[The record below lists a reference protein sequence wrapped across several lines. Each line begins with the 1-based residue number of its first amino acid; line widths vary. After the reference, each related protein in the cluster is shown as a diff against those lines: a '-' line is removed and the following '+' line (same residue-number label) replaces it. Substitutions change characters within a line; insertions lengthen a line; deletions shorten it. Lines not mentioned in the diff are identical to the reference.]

1 MTTREEADQ
10 APQHTWISPRLTRWA
25 VDNHGP
31 LATLSDLRRMPGNSG
46 LSYGFTLTTPHLRDE
61 LVIRLP
67 PPGVAHSGNAD
78 VLHQA
83 RILRAMADAGIPVPE
98 VRSSQADN
106 PWFDVPFYVATLM
119 PGKSTHLF
127 DRDLSSRQDGAGLG
141 GVFQAGM
148 ATLAAIHAVDWR
160 TTLHGWAEPQ
170 DLADEIRKWTPTLL
184 KSEDQDWIESAQDV
198 ADLLM
203 DSRPAAP
210 DLTVVHGDY
219 YSNNWLFENGTI
231 TAILDWE
238 ISGIGSPGL
247 DLGWICMI
255 YDDESWGP
263 QRHRWTSWSPTPEF
277 LVDAYVAAGGRQVTD
292 LDWYRALAGYRLACI
307 TARNFHLHTSGKRH
321 DTAWEVLADAFPH
334 LIQRAR
340 QLVLASQ
347 GLDA

>member
-1 MTTREEADQ
+1 M
-10 APQHTWISPRLTRWA
+10 WA
-25 VDNHGP
+25 IDNHGP
-31 LATLSDLRRMPGNSG
+31 QAKLADIRRMPGNSG
-46 LSYGFTLTTPHLRDE
+46 LSYGFTLTTPDLREE

-83 RILRAMADAGIPVPE
+83 RILVAMADAGIPVPE
-98 VRSSQADN
+98 VRSSRAEN

-127 DRDLSSRQDGAGLG
+127 DETMASRQDGAGLAD
-141 GVFQAGM
+141 VFQAGM
-148 ATLAAIHAVDWR
+148 STLAAIHAVDWQDS
-160 TTLHGWAEPQ
+160 LPGWSKPQ

-184 KSEDQDWIESAQDV
+184 KSENASWIASGKEV
-198 ADLLM
+198 AALLM
-203 DSRPAAP
+203 DSRPADP
-210 DLTVVHGDY
+210 ELTVVHGDY
-219 YSNNWLFENGTI
+219 YSNNWLFEDGAI

-238 ISGIGSPGL
+238 ISGIGPPGL

-263 QRHRWTSWSPTPEF
+263 QRHRWSAWSPTPAF
-277 LVDAYVAAGGRQVTD
+277 LVDAYVAAGGRQVND

-307 TARNFHLHTSGKRH
+307 TARNFHLHTSGKRR

-334 LIQRAR
+334 LIGRAK
-340 QLVLASQ
+340 QLLRSHQ
-347 GLDA
+347 GADA